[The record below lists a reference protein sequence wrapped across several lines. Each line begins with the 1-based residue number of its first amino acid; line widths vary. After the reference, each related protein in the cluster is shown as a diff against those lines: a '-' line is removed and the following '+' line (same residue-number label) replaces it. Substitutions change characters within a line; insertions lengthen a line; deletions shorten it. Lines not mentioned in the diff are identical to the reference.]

1 VKFGEVVLADA
12 ENCVLAHSVKLHDGT
27 LRKGMVLG
35 APEILRLALGGVERV
50 VVARIEGHDV
60 AEDVAAARVAAA
72 LGGAGVETGGAATG
86 RVNLYA
92 AHDGLLALDVP
103 RIEAA
108 NQVHEGLTIATLH
121 ADSVVKRGQMLA
133 TIKIIPYAVP
143 GEALADLLLRLKA
156 SRPALSVS
164 GWRSISV
171 GLVLTHVGDVKS
183 SMLAKMRNSVVQ
195 RLEPLGG
202 SLVAEAV
209 VPHQE
214 ALLATALRTMLAG
227 DPEPDLLLVSGAAAT
242 VDREDVV
249 PAAVVRAGGTVL
261 HAGMPVDPGNLLVL
275 ARLPRAVQAC
285 PVVGIPTCARSP
297 KLNGFDFVLRRFA
310 AGMPVTSQHLM
321 AMGVGGLLTEIE
333 NRPMPRDTRR

>member
-1 VKFGEVVLADA
+1 MKFGEVALADA
-12 ENCVLAHSVKLHDGT
+12 ASCVLAHSVKLHDGT

-35 APEILRLALGGVERV
+35 EPELLRLALGGIARV
-50 VVARIEGHDV
+50 VVARIESHDV
-60 AEDVAAARVAAA
+60 TEDIAAARIASA
-72 LGGAGVETGGAATG
+72 LGGIGVETGGATTG

-92 AHDGLLALDVP
+92 SHGGLLALDAT

-108 NQVHEGLTIATLH
+108 NQVDEGLTIATLH

-133 TIKIIPYAVP
+133 TIKIIPYAVH
-143 GEALADLLLRLKA
+143 GETLHKLLLRLDGA
-156 SRPALSVS
+156 HPALAVA
-164 GWRSISV
+164 GWRGISV
-171 GLVLTHVGDVKS
+171 GLVMTHVGDAKS

-202 SLVAEAV
+202 TLVAEAV

-214 ALLATALRTMLAG
+214 APLAAALATLLAGAAK
-227 DPEPDLLLVSGAAAT
+227 PDLLLVSGAAAT

-249 PAAVVRAGGTVL
+249 PAAVVLAGGTVL

-275 ARLPRAVQAC
+275 ARLPIAGQAC

-333 NRPMPRDTRR
+333 NRPMPRETRR